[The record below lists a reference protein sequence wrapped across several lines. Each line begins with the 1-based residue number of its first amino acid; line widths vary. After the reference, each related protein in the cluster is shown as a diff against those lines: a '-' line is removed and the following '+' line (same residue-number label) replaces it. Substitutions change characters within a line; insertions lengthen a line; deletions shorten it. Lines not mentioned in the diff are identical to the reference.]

1 MKRVFITSIV
11 ALLFLFSCTN
21 RQTKSTKKTVDKNI
35 ENVSSKKQDSLFLA
49 DLDTRLLA
57 NPNDVNL
64 LVKRSNRL
72 LKVFL
77 KTTDE
82 EYLYKSKEDAAKA
95 FRLDSNNYE
104 ARMAYTEA
112 LSRTPILNAQE
123 IQNVYRH
130 YTWLLNKKK
139 TPKAYVGL
147 ASYYTHTQNPEKGIE
162 FADKA
167 LRLDVKY
174 RDAYAIK
181 STLFL
186 QMQKPSLAISSL
198 ETAVQQDN
206 EFIIGYMQLA
216 NLYTIQ
222 KKYPIA
228 LERFKNVLVLNKNS
242 TEALYGIAMSNQ
254 MLNNFKEAKTT
265 YRTLLEKD
273 PKHFLAYYNLG
284 YIHQYHDQDIDSAM
298 IYYTKSIDLFPE
310 NVKLIAPPLLKLH
323 LTKANYHLG
332 QCCEQKKDISR
343 ALLSY
348 GKSLKYDPDFELSKS
363 RVKELKKDVYKK

>member
-1 MKRVFITSIV
+1 
-11 ALLFLFSCTN
+11 
-21 RQTKSTKKTVDKNI
+21 
-35 ENVSSKKQDSLFLA
+35 
-49 DLDTRLLA
+49 
-57 NPNDVNL
+57 
-64 LVKRSNRL
+64 
-72 LKVFL
+72 
-77 KTTDE
+77 
-82 EYLYKSKEDAAKA
+82 YKSKQDAAKA

-112 LSRTPILNAQE
+112 LSRTPALNAQE
-123 IQNVYRH
+123 IKNVYRH
-130 YTWLLNKKK
+130 YMWLLNKKK

-228 LERFKNVLVLNKNS
+228 LERFKNVLVLNQNS
-242 TEALYGIAMSNQ
+242 KEALYGIAMSNQ

-265 YRTLLEKD
+265 YRALLEKD

-284 YIHQYHDQDIDSAM
+284 
-298 IYYTKSIDLFPE
+298 
-310 NVKLIAPPLLKLH
+310 
-323 LTKANYHLG
+323 
-332 QCCEQKKDISR
+332 
-343 ALLSY
+343 
-348 GKSLKYDPDFELSKS
+348 
-363 RVKELKKDVYKK
+363 